1 MAEGSQKQ
9 ENSGKD
15 WTKAGAG
22 VVWEGHKGK
31 VERPVVKGDP
41 LSTLLTEPHLD
52 RCLCRAGGLRP
63 SVVSCPLGR
72 WHLGWSG
79 QALRCTGPGHRKLRE
94 ERPWMGAASILEKE
108 QREREKAS
116 GTE

>member
-1 MAEGSQKQ
+1 MAEGGQKQ

-52 RCLCRAGGLRP
+52 RCPCRAGGLRP

-79 QALRCTGPGHRKLRE
+79 QALRCTGPGQRKLRE

-108 QREREKAS
+108 QRERESKWH
-116 GTE
+116 